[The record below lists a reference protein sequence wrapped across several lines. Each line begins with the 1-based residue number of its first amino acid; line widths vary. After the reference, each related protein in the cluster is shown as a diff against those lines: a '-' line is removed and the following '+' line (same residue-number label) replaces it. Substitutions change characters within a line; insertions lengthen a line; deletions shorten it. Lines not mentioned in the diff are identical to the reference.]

1 MSSPAHKQ
9 RIDLANRE
17 TRLVMAI
24 RECESVLQDLE
35 YAVQRLAWRRTLTL
49 EKYMARLNMQAVDD
63 HEEYEEAQA
72 CAREAIERDR
82 RGGC

>member
-24 RECESVLQDLE
+24 RECESVMQDLE
-35 YAVQRLAWRRTLTL
+35 YAVKEMVWVRTLTL
-49 EKYMARLNMQAVDD
+49 EKYKARLNKQAQID
-63 HEEYEEAQA
+63 HEDYVEAQE
-72 CAREAIERDR
+72 CAREAIGRDR
-82 RGGC
+82 RGGW